1 MTELEIKKLLT
12 TLGLCAKARKLV
24 YGTEQICDALREGKT
39 VCLVLEASDTSPNT
53 HKRLTDRT
61 AYYRVR
67 HVRIEADT
75 VEPRVTIQKLAYFVL
90 CFFVFKIVTPPTSR
104 CTKAL

>member
-1 MTELEIKKLLT
+1 MTELENKKFLT

-24 YGTEQICDALREGKT
+24 FGTDQICDALRESKT

-61 AYYRVR
+61 AYYGVR
-67 HVRIEADT
+67 HVRIDADT
-75 VEPRVTIQKLAYFVL
+75 VTLGAAVGKKTAVAAVAITDGGLCRAVEQKLV
-90 CFFVFKIVTPPTSR
+90 
-104 CTKAL
+104 

>member
-24 YGTEQICDALREGKT
+24 FGTEQICDALREGKT

-61 AYYRVR
+61 AYYGVR

-75 VEPRVTIQKLAYFVL
+75 VALGSAVGKRTAVAAVAITDGGLCRAVEQKLV
-90 CFFVFKIVTPPTSR
+90 
-104 CTKAL
+104 